1 MNLPNLISMG
11 RLLSVPV
18 IVWLILDERMT
29 EAFWLF
35 LAAGISD
42 ALDGYMAKRMN
53 AETTFGRYL
62 DPLADKAL
70 LVCVY
75 ISLSQSGNI
84 ATWLV
89 IMVVFRDVLI
99 IGGAILFQSLTRSL
113 TMEPYVISKVNTLVQ
128 IILATVVLAVLG
140 LDIQAA
146 WLIDAFTYAVAAT
159 TFASGAV
166 YVVEWSRRAAIMEDG
181 E

>member
-18 IVWLILDERMT
+18 IVWLILIGRMT

-42 ALDGYMAKRMN
+42 ALDGYLAKRMN
-53 AETTFGRYL
+53 AETTFGRHL

-75 ISLSQSGNI
+75 ITLGHSGDL

-89 IMVVFRDVLI
+89 IMVVFRDALI
-99 IGGAILFQSLTRSL
+99 VGGAILFQSLTRSL
-113 TMEPYVISKVNTLVQ
+113 TMDPYVISKVNTLFQ
-128 IILATVVLAVLG
+128 IILATVVLADLG
-140 LDIQAA
+140 LNFHIG
-146 WLIDAFTYAVAAT
+146 WLVDALTYAVAAT

-166 YVVEWSRRAAIMEDG
+166 YVVEWSRRAASME
-181 E
+181 EQE